1 MDGSPCVILRLRV
14 CVCACVC
21 VCVFTRERESL
32 RVRVGWV
39 CLSERESKRESA
51 KIHFDNVKR
60 AGSVTQSLS
69 LSDVQEITGCSSGV
83 KLCPDFLTQ
92 ILSFESRASQG
103 VHF

>member
-1 MDGSPCVILRLRV
+1 MCDTTV
-14 CVCACVC
+14 ACVC
-21 VCVFTRERESL
+21 VCVCLREKERVCVFKCAGCVCASERARERERES
-32 RVRVGWV
+32 
-39 CLSERESKRESA
+39 E